1 MEKKK
6 KDCVDVDIFLRNIC
20 KKLGGV
26 YLKGLPDFAQKIH
39 IPVPSNR
46 YTNGVME
53 PQILSTKFIVGRKRI
68 YF

>member
-1 MEKKK
+1 MWTF
-6 KDCVDVDIFLRNIC
+6 FLETFVEETC
-20 KKLGGV
+20 GV